1 MGGCTIIPFLLPWHE
16 AHWEIPPSSSL
27 KSKSWSYKISVST
40 LFELINWRCHSSIQP
55 LSSLH
60 SQLQPNQIMSHSFTA
75 LTSALPMSVPVYAA
89 FSLVTIEEWALLPSR
104 VSPRSHPFSSSQRL
118 YFFNSSLF
126 LGTSV
131 SLDYLFFSISNEIFC
146 DIACLNIFSGQTFSS
161 TYYFISLLFVAKI
174 LTKLSIYTVSTF
186 FSLIFPMYS
195 SLCPT
200 PHLTTIAKI
209 TKDLHVANPVVDSQS
224 HFRDLWRNW

>member
-40 LFELINWRCHSSIQP
+40 LFELISWRCHSSIQP

-126 LGTSV
+126 LGTSM

-146 DIACLNIFSGQTFSS
+146 DIACLNIFSGPNILLYLLLHFSALCCKNS
-161 TYYFISLLFVAKI
+161 HQIVYIHCVHFLF
-174 LTKLSIYTVSTF
+174 
-186 FSLIFPMYS
+186 
-195 SLCPT
+195 
-200 PHLTTIAKI
+200 
-209 TKDLHVANPVVDSQS
+209 S
-224 HFRDLWRNW
+224 HFSNVLKLMPHSPPHHNCKDH